1 MIRHLVLGLA
11 LTGGATA
18 QAACSEEAV
27 TLVGEFGRARFAVEI
42 ADTAEERAQ
51 GLMFVEE
58 MPAFAGMLFLY
69 DRPQPVAFWMKNTYI
84 PLDMLFA
91 DDRGVILRIAEN
103 AVPGDLTPIDG
114 GPGVLA
120 VLEIN
125 GGMAARLGLE
135 AGDLLQHP
143 AFGEDA
149 AAPCVD
155 PQG

>member
-84 PLDMLFA
+84 PLDMIFINKA
-91 DDRGVILRIAEN
+91 MQVVGIVEN
-103 AVPGDLTPIDG
+103 AEPMTTTS
-114 GPGVLA
+114 
-120 VLEIN
+120 
-125 GGMAARLGLE
+125 
-135 AGDLLQHP
+135 
-143 AFGEDA
+143 
-149 AAPCVD
+149 
-155 PQG
+155 